1 MAKTDANEKE
11 LTLKGCYGEHVHYEQ
26 LSDFLADAFQSNR
39 DAEEA
44 GSDERFATCIW
55 GHSGCV
61 LGDTEVEVR
70 KIRDDGCHKI
80 IVVNPKPDSP
90 QM

>member
-1 MAKTDANEKE
+1 MAKDTNEKE
-11 LTLKGCYGEHVHYEQ
+11 YSLNGCYGEQVNYDGLRE
-26 LSDFLADAFQSNR
+26 FLEDAFQSNR
-39 DAEEA
+39 DVEES
-44 GSDERFATCIW
+44 GSEERFATCVW
-55 GHSGCV
+55 GHAGCV

-70 KIRDDGCHKI
+70 KVRDDGCHKI